1 LAKGDYEMATIFL
14 RDFPED
20 LRRNAKAQA
29 ALMDISLKELIIR
42 ALTEY
47 LMKEG
52 DITHGK
58 EKQ

>member
-1 LAKGDYEMATIFL
+1 VATIFL

-47 LMKEG
+47 LENQG
-52 DITHGK
+52 ENSYVK
-58 EKQ
+58 EK